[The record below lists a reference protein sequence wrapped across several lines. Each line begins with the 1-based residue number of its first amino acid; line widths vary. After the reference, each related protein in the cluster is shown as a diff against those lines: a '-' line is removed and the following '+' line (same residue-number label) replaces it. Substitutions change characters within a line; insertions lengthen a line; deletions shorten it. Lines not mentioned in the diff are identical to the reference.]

1 MEKLKVLPLTKEN
14 FHLYGEF
21 RHLDDLE
28 GHLKG
33 EPGDSEFYP
42 DLLTLNLSGTTLP
55 SVCLA
60 KVKKRK
66 MIIPALEYHKF
77 TAEGLLPL
85 DGDCIIFVGPSWKGF
100 DHSRLKA
107 FLIPKGTF
115 VRLNPGTIHGTQFP
129 ANGAEEVNILIL
141 LPERTFDND
150 IYKEFLTDGED
161 VIEIED
167 L

>member
-1 MEKLKVLPLTKEN
+1 MKKISVTPLTRET
-14 FHLYGEF
+14 FRPYGDF
-21 RHLDDLE
+21 RSLDDLT

-60 KVKKRK
+60 KVKKRR
-66 MIIPALEYHKF
+66 MLIPALEYHKY

-100 DHSRLKA
+100 DHNRLKA
-107 FLIPKGTF
+107 FRIPQGTF

-129 ANGAEEVNILIL
+129 AGDSQEVNVLIL

-150 IYKEFLTDGED
+150 IYKEFLTSPED
-161 VIEIED
+161 AIEIAE
-167 L
+167 